1 MNKQDLIDA
10 LAKKTGSKKKE
21 AEQFL
26 SAFTE
31 TVSKSLK
38 ADEKVAL
45 IGFGTFGARKRAGRT
60 GVNPRT
66 MVKIQIPA
74 TTVPFFKAG
83 ETLKKAVK

>member
-1 MNKQDLIDA
+1 MKKQDLIDA
-10 LAKKTGSKKKE
+10 LTKKTGSKKKE

-31 TVSKSLK
+31 TVSESLK
-38 ADEKVAL
+38 AGEKVAL
-45 IGFGTFGARKRAGRT
+45 IGFGTFGVKKRAGRT

-66 MVKIQIPA
+66 RAKIQIPA